1 MNTTKIVVALE
12 IPNQIIAKIAQI
24 AEETVFNTGN
34 DRFEKFAGALVCPKH
49 DTQRQPDQRGK
60 DKADR
65 NAP

>member
-12 IPNQIIAKIAQI
+12 IPNQMIAKIAQI
-24 AEETVFNTGN
+24 AEETVFKTGN
-34 DRFEKFAGALVCPKH
+34 HRFEKFAGALVRPKH